1 MSITFIKF
9 SYDWVKKLR
18 YFITLPKYKLDIG
31 VMSMKINFET
41 ANNNQNVENNKTSY
55 NTPSKAVYNYN
66 RMGFKIDIS
75 GNVMDNKA
83 YAGHG
88 KTAEDVMLSAS
99 QKNVALER
107 NYMAVMSNSM
117 SGADF
122 AKLQKEGYRVGQMDI
137 ETVVTIVDKIKAT
150 MAQSGQVVVGY
161 TDDLSTEQLKQI
173 TGNISLAVSIQ
184 KSFERHN
191 VPVTKENVR
200 GAAQAF
206 AKAQQIP
213 PLSDG
218 AMKYLITNNQEPTID
233 NAYLAGYSS
242 LSDSRTQAKGYFADD
257 MSGYYGRK
265 ADGMNV
271 DKLNAQMQKV
281 IEQAGLLVYKETMNE
296 AKWLVESGIM
306 LTADAMNQIHDLKAI
321 SFPIEPDDIVDSI
334 ARALSE
340 GKKPQEAL
348 LTQAN
353 DIYSQARKLMEDV
366 SKITDEAI
374 AKVVEEKQPLTIRN
388 LKKAMQSF
396 LFEKPSKQEESQ
408 TLISARR
415 QLEEVRLQM
424 TVEANVKL
432 LKSGFSID
440 TAPISEVVEQLK
452 AMEADSSV
460 RLYGTHSKEDAL
472 TREQLYKD
480 TLYKT
485 NAIKEMPISL
495 VGKFAFLERSVT
507 LDNIY
512 ERGVLLSKEYAA
524 ANRSYETMMTT
535 PRSDLGD
542 SIQSAFRNIDHL
554 LYDMDMEASVQ
565 NNRAV
570 RILAYNQIPINK
582 ESMAIVK
589 SADETLQRVV
599 EKMTPANTLYMVRDG
614 VNPLQMDLQQL
625 YDYLNQIPQT
635 QETDVE
641 KFAKFIYKLDKKNEI
656 SQEEKEAC
664 IGIFR
669 LLRQLEKSDYRAV
682 GAVVD
687 ANQSLT
693 LQNLLTAVRTHQ
705 NGHFDETVD
714 TAFGANTGQT
724 QGNSLISEQINSYY
738 AKQLHNIYDKL
749 EPEKL
754 LTVSVTGDTTV
765 EELQNAMEQ
774 RAVDE
779 ELEQAYEK
787 EKLNALRNVA
797 KVSDEAINT
806 VLEGKVT
813 KSADYYLAAEY
824 LQNYR
829 GVTMNRLHRL
839 AKQTDK
845 ATRRATTG
853 ETPLNTSLKQAEE
866 ALYENFDSREAAKE
880 GYENFIKTAKEVLEE
895 TTMLAGTQEI
905 DLESMVMFSKQ
916 MQFLSDMAK
925 EENYEIPIAI
935 GDEITSI
942 NLKLVHNKAETPKVS
957 ISLQTM
963 EMSKVLAQFQADSN
977 GIRGFIAS
985 SSKNGLIQLQNL
997 EDKIISQM
1005 KQRTDKE
1012 VSIQFAYSGKQDF
1025 KLEAIRSN
1033 TDETIDTKELYQIAK
1048 GFLFAIKEGAGNESK
1063 L

>member
-1 MSITFIKF
+1 
-9 SYDWVKKLR
+9 
-18 YFITLPKYKLDIG
+18 
-31 VMSMKINFET
+31 MKINFEM

-55 NTPSKAVYNYN
+55 SSHSKAVYNYN

-75 GNVMDNKA
+75 GSVMDNKA
-83 YAGHG
+83 YQGHG
-88 KTAEDVMLSAS
+88 KTAEDVMMSAS

-122 AKLQKEGYRVGQMDI
+122 AKLQKDGYRVGDMDI
-137 ETVVTIVDKIKAT
+137 ETVVTIIDKIKAT

-161 TDDLSTEQLKQI
+161 TDDLSAEQLKQI

-184 KSFERHN
+184 KSFARHN
-191 VPVTKENVR
+191 VPATSENVR

-218 AMKYLITNNQEPTID
+218 AMKYLITNNQEATID

-242 LSDSRTQAKGYFADD
+242 LSDSKMQAQGYFADD

-281 IEQAGLLVYKETMNE
+281 IEQAGLSVYKGTMNE
-296 AKWLVESGIM
+296 AKWLVESGMM
-306 LTADAMNQIHDLKAI
+306 LTVDALNQIHDLKAI
-321 SFPIEPDDIVDSI
+321 SFPLDPDSIVDSI

-340 GKKPQEAL
+340 GKKPQDAL
-348 LTQAN
+348 LTEAN

-366 SKITDEAI
+366 SEITDEVV

-388 LKKAMQSF
+388 LQKAMQSF
-396 LFEKPSKQEESQ
+396 LFEAAPPKQEESQ
-408 TLISARR
+408 ALLTARR

-424 TVEANVKL
+424 TMEANVKL

-440 TAPISEVVEQLK
+440 TAPISEVVEKLK
-452 AMEADSSV
+452 AMEEDSSE
-460 RLYGTHSKEDAL
+460 RLYGTQSKDEAL
-472 TREQLYKD
+472 AREQIYKD

-495 VGKFAFLERSVT
+495 VGKFAFLERGVT
-507 LDNIY
+507 LDHVY
-512 ERGVLLSKEYAA
+512 EKGIALANEYAA

-554 LYDMDMEASVQ
+554 LYDMGMEASVQ

-589 SADETLQRVV
+589 NADETLRRVV

-614 VNPLQMDLQQL
+614 VNPLQMNLEEL
-625 YDYLNQIPQT
+625 YTYLNQIPQT

-641 KFAKFIYKLDKKNEI
+641 KFSKFIYKLDKRNEI

-669 LLRQLEKSDYRAV
+669 LFRQIEKGDYRAV

-687 ANQSLT
+687 ANQTLT

-705 NGHFDETVD
+705 TGSFDETVD
-714 TAFGANTGQT
+714 ASFGANTGQT
-724 QGNSLISEQINSYY
+724 QGKSLITDQINQYY
-738 AKQLHNIYDKL
+738 TKQLHDIYEKL

-754 LTVSVTGDTTV
+754 INVSLMGDTTV
-765 EELQNAMEQ
+765 EELQNAMEEA
-774 RAVDE
+774 AVDE
-779 ELEQAYEK
+779 TLEQAYEK
-787 EKLNALRNVA
+787 EQLDNLRNVS

-829 GVTMNRLHRL
+829 GVTMNHLYRFAR
-839 AKQTDK
+839 QTDK
-845 ATRRATTG
+845 VTKRAATG
-853 ETPLNTSLKQAEE
+853 EPPLNKSLAEAEE
-866 ALYENFDSREAAKE
+866 ALYQNFDSKEAAKE
-880 GYENFIKTAKEVLEE
+880 SYDNFIKTAKEVLEE

-905 DLESMVMFSKQ
+905 DLNSMVMFSKQ
-916 MQFLSDMAK
+916 MQFLSDMAR
-925 EENYEIPIAI
+925 EENYEIPITI
-935 GDEITSI
+935 GDEVTSI
-942 NLKLVHNKAETPKVS
+942 NLKLVHNKAETKKVS

-963 EMSKVLAQFQADSN
+963 ELSKVSAQFEATEN

-985 SSKNGLIQLQNL
+985 SSKDGLEQLKSY
-997 EDKIISQM
+997 EAAIVSQI
-1005 KQRTDKE
+1005 KQRTNKE
-1012 VSIQFAYSGKQDF
+1012 VSVQFAYSGKQDF
-1025 KLEAIRSN
+1025 KLEATRNN
-1033 TDETIDTKELYQIAK
+1033 TDETIDTKELYQVAK
-1048 GFLFAIKEGAGNESK
+1048 GFLFAMKEGAGK
-1063 L
+1063 